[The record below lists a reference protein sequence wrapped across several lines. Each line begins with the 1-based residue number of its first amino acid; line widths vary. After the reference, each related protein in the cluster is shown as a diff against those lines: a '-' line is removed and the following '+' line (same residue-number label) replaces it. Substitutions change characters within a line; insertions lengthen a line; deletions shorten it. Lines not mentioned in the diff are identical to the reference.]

1 MFWQTIYKGWY
12 YMLIIIEGP
21 DRVGKDTLISGLVS
35 SNLLIYPR
43 VVHSSKPK
51 EPTKSYY
58 TEYYKDAYTKL
69 NKLSVDII
77 MNRSAIGEYVYGPM
91 YRNNHYELNEL
102 VNHNDYV
109 KDFVLVFTLI
119 DKPETLL
126 QREDGESFGTT
137 LEQKTE
143 EVNRFIEVT
152 NYFNGY
158 IINCDGKTPEQVL
171 KEVLNNIADELS

>member
-1 MFWQTIYKGWY
+1 MV
-12 YMLIIIEGP
+12 IIIEGP
-21 DRVGKDTLISGLVS
+21 DRVGKDTLISGLMS
-35 SNLLIYPR
+35 SGLLINPV
-43 VVHSSKPK
+43 VVHSTKP
-51 EPTKSYY
+51 EDPSKSYY
-58 TEYYKDAYTKL
+58 TEYYKTIYTKIS
-69 NKLSVDII
+69 KMTQYDII

-91 YRNNHYELNEL
+91 YRNNHYELNEI
-102 VNHNDYV
+102 VNHNNYINN
-109 KDFVLVFTLI
+109 FILVFTLI

>member
-1 MFWQTIYKGWY
+1 
-12 YMLIIIEGP
+12 MLIIIEGP
-21 DRVGKDTLISGLVS
+21 DRVGKDTLISGLMTS
-35 SNLLIYPR
+35 GLLNNPIAI
-43 VVHSSKPK
+43 HSSKPK
-51 EPTKSYY
+51 EPTKAYY
-58 TEYYKDAYTKL
+58 TRYYRYIYTEL
-69 NKLSVDII
+69 AGLYNDTI

-91 YRNNHYELNEL
+91 YRNNHYELNEI
-102 VNHNDYV
+102 VNHNDYAD
-109 KDFVLVFTLI
+109 DFVLVFTLI

>member
-1 MFWQTIYKGWY
+1 
-12 YMLIIIEGP
+12 MLIIIEGP
-21 DRVGKDTLISGLVS
+21 DRVGKDTLISGLMS
-35 SNLLIYPR
+35 SGLLINPI
-43 VVHSSKPK
+43 VVHSSKPE
-51 EPTKSYY
+51 EPTKAYY
-58 TEYYKDAYTKL
+58 TKYYGDVYTKL
-69 NKLSVDII
+69 DLLSSYDII

-91 YRNNHYELNEL
+91 YRNNHYELNEI